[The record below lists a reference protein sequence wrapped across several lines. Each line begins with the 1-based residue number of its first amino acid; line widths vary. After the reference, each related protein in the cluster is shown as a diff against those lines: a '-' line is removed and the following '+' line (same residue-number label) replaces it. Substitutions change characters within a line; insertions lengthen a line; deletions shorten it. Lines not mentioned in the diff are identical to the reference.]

1 MAIEMEMVKVFC
13 DPFHPEDE
21 PELFK
26 PRIKRP
32 KGNFFSTKEVIDFL
46 HYSPSMFVDVLRKHK
61 DIISIYNSRLTR
73 EDFLAFYDES
83 INSVE
88 CIYAIKNARFH
99 YIEFRMLYD
108 KILSESLNKNSER
121 PFLESLEDNN
131 FEEHGLCS
139 LVIRMRQEGKT
150 DEEIAEFL
158 DSSGR
163 SLSQIGALLHTAPE
177 ATQAAQM
184 KLAQRLLG
192 KA

>member
-1 MAIEMEMVKVFC
+1 MTIEMEMVKVCC

-46 HYSPSMFVDVLRKHK
+46 HYSPSMFVDVLRKYK

-73 EDFLAFYDES
+73 ENFLALYDES

-108 KILSESLNKNSER
+108 KILSEVLNKNSEQR
-121 PFLESLEDNN
+121 LLESLEDNN
-131 FEEHGLCS
+131 FDGHGLCS

-150 DEEIAEFL
+150 DGEIAEFL
-158 DSSGR
+158 NSSGC
-163 SLSQIGALLHTAPE
+163 SNAQIGVLLHPNPE
-177 ATQAAQM
+177 ASQDART